1 MKKVKFVLAALF
13 SAFLVSTVS
22 VSASGIIV
30 TDASDLKASES
41 SLREQIAQVVS
52 SIPYEGSAVVS
63 VKFAVDANTG
73 FSVKEVEGS
82 DKALASKVKD
92 VLSKSSLKVSSP
104 LAGAYRVDIKFVE
117 SAELAE
123 ATSSS
128 TLSLRS
134 VIAESLSSVYAAQG
148 ASVKLHFAVK
158 DNSILVKKVEG
169 ADEDLAKSISLALES
184 TKIQE
189 SAKLEGNYLTTV
201 KF

>member
-1 MKKVKFVLAALF
+1 MKKVKLVLVALF

-82 DKALASKVKD
+82 DKALVSKVKA

-104 LAGAYRVDIKFVE
+104 LAGAYIVNIKFVE
-117 SAELAE
+117 SAELAD

-128 TLSLRS
+128 LSLRS
-134 VIAESLSSVYAAQG
+134 VIAQSLASVDAAQG
-148 ASVKLHFAVK
+148 ASVELHFAVK

-189 SAKLEGNYLTTV
+189 SAKLDGNYLTTV